1 MRPPPSLRP
10 LGYLWITLRVK
21 LTVFI
26 SLVRKLW
33 SRASKQAA
41 QGLLLSPQ
49 EEKVGSEPRP
59 WLEAAT
65 RTFPSGLTLKST
77 FLCHR
82 TQRKGII
89 LGCPFFFVCCS
100 KMSQAYILYRQQ
112 KYVVESLGVWEF
124 KTKALIDLVP
134 GEMSISGHGSTLL
147 WFFQQ

>member
-1 MRPPPSLRP
+1 MRPPLSLRP

-33 SRASKQAA
+33 SRASEQAA

-65 RTFPSGLTLKST
+65 RTFPELTLKST

-82 TQRKGII
+82 TQRKGVI
-89 LGCPFFFVCCS
+89 LGCLFFFFFFVCCS
-100 KMSQAYILYRQQ
+100 KMSQAYILYKQQ

-134 GEMSISGHGSTLL
+134 GEMSISGHGST
-147 WFFQQ
+147 